1 MPRELIV
8 TGPRTVELVEREER
22 APGSGEVRAT
32 AIVSGISQ
40 GTELQHWR
48 GASPFQGK
56 HFDPELRLMV
66 ERDAGD
72 DYPVRIGYEW
82 IGRVEELGAGVT
94 GFEPGALVHLPR
106 PHGESH
112 TIVVDEPAGV
122 PFRLPAE
129 LPPERA
135 TFLQT
140 TTIALQAVHDASL
153 RFGDRVAIFG
163 LGTFGLLAV
172 QLGRLNGAEW
182 IVAADPLPAR
192 RALAKHFGADL
203 TLDPTVTDVGLELR
217 QVDANGVD
225 VAIEFSGSSTALQ
238 QAMRS
243 VRVGGTV
250 VAAGFYA
257 AGELRLGEEFHHNR
271 LTLVASQGG
280 WSNAS
285 REPRW
290 PRSRARALAANLLA
304 AERVQTDELL
314 THRFPFADAAKAY
327 ELIDAQPAEV
337 LRVALHYS

>member
-1 MPRELIV
+1 VSRELIV
-8 TGPRTVELVEREER
+8 TGPRTVELVECEAR

-32 AIVSGISQ
+32 ALVSGISQ

-48 GASPFQGK
+48 GTSPFQG
-56 HFDPELRLMV
+56 HRFDPELRLMV
-66 ERDAGD
+66 EGDAGD

-82 IGRVEELGAGVT
+82 VGSVEEIGAGVT

-106 PHGESH
+106 PHSESH
-112 TIVVDEPAGV
+112 TIAVDELAGV
-122 PFRLPAE
+122 PFRLPAD

-153 RFGDRVAIFG
+153 KFGDRIAIFG

-172 QLGRLNGAEW
+172 QLARLNGAEW
-182 IVAADPLPAR
+182 ISAVDPLPAR
-192 RALAKHFGADL
+192 RALAEQFGADL
-203 TLDPTVTDVGLELR
+203 TFDPTVTDVGLEAR
-217 QVDANGVD
+217 RADATAD
-225 VAIEFSGSSTALQ
+225 VAIEFSGSSAALQ
-238 QAMRS
+238 EAMRT

-271 LTLVASQGG
+271 LTVVASQGG
-280 WSNAS
+280 WSNAP

-290 PRSRARALAANLLA
+290 PRPRARVLAANLLA
-304 AERVQTDELL
+304 DERVQTDELL
-314 THRFPFADAAKAY
+314 THRFAFADAAEAY
-327 ELIDAQPAEV
+327 ELIDAEPAEV